1 MTLNPASCP
10 FRRFVIMTRCMACWM
25 ACTLCVA
32 FAVAAEPLEI
42 PLWPEGVPEPRVP
55 SEPAEKSEKGKDGIS
70 RRTNVSNPRL
80 VVHLAKDKGADSSPR
95 PAVVV
100 IPGGGYGILADEHE
114 GSDVCR
120 WLNEHGCHA
129 FVLLHRVPTNRM
141 PAPNVGPVMDAQRA
155 VATVRSRAAEF
166 GVDPKRIGLLGFSAG
181 GHTALVASM
190 SPPAAGVAEA
200 AAARPDC
207 VLLIYPWKVLGDDGR
222 SVRSEVTID
231 ADTPPVFIAQCGDD
245 KASPPQGA
253 AALYLA
259 LVEAKVPAEIHV
271 YEKGG
276 HGYGLKAGNTLPGT
290 LDWKLRAIDW
300 LRSHG
305 F

>member
-1 MTLNPASCP
+1 M
-10 FRRFVIMTRCMACWM
+10 RFDLRTVARLL
-25 ACTLCVA
+25 CTLLAMLAIPVS
-32 FAVAAEPLEI
+32 AVAAEPLEI

-55 SEPAEKSEKGKDGIS
+55 SEPAEKVEKGKDGIS
-70 RRTNVSNPRL
+70 RRTNVSTPRL
-80 VVHLAKDKGADSSPR
+80 VVHLAKDAGSSPR

-114 GSDVCR
+114 GADVCR
-120 WLNEHGCHA
+120 WLNEQGCHA

-181 GHTALVASM
+181 GHTVLVASM
-190 SPPAAGVAEA
+190 SPPAASVAEA

-207 VLLIYPWKVLGDDGR
+207 VLLIYPWKVLGEDGR

-231 ADTPPVFIAQCGDD
+231 AGTPPVFIAQCGDD